1 MPTFQYTAKKGPQEV
16 VEGVINAETRGGA
29 LSQLADMGYVPV
41 RVTEQESDDSKEVL
55 VDKTKPRRVPISQIT
70 TFTRQFASLT
80 RSQVPMLR
88 ILNILHD
95 QARHDYF
102 RHVLREL
109 TELVRQGETLS
120 TGLQK
125 FPRVFSNLYVNLIH
139 SGEISGALDSVLERL
154 ADQAER
160 DEVLRAKVKA
170 AYTYPL
176 FVGVVG
182 FLTVTFLMMFVMPRL
197 SDLLTGLG
205 DNLPLPTQLLLA
217 IVHGLSTAW
226 FWGTVITI
234 VLLVALMWR
243 ILGDKGRLLRDQ
255 LLLRLP
261 IIGQLISQ
269 LEMARFVRSFGL
281 LLNHGVS
288 VMKAIDVA
296 IPVVK
301 HQVIRKELEKLPEG
315 LRQGASLSSCMKQ
328 LSVGTPFLINTISV
342 GEETG
347 AVGDSMTEI
356 ASFYER
362 EADRLLQTLSTL
374 LEPTLI
380 VMIGLTVGFIVMA
393 VLLPIFQMSVSS
405 F

>member
-1 MPTFQYTAKKGPQEV
+1 MPTFQYTAKKGPQEI
-16 VEGVINAETRGGA
+16 VEGVIEAETRGGA

-41 RVTEQESDDSKEVL
+41 RVTEQGPKESKDSL
-55 VDKTKPRRVPISQIT
+55 VNKIKPRRVPTSQIT
-70 TFTRQFASLT
+70 TFMRQFASLT

-88 ILNILHD
+88 ILDILHD

-102 RHVLREL
+102 RHVLREI
-109 TELVRQGETLS
+109 TELVRQGEALS
-120 TGLQK
+120 TGFRK
-125 FPRVFSNLYVNLIH
+125 FPHVFSNLYVHLIH

-170 AYTYPL
+170 AVTYPL

-182 FLTVTFLMMFVMPRL
+182 FLTITFLMLFVMPRL

-205 DNLPLPTQLLLA
+205 DNLPLPTQLLLT
-217 IVHGLSTAW
+217 IVHWFSTPW
-226 FWGTVITI
+226 FWGAVVTT
-234 VLLVALMWR
+234 VLLIALMWR
-243 ILGDKGRLLRDQ
+243 ISSDKGRLLRDQ

-261 IIGQLISQ
+261 IIGRLIHQ
-269 LEMARFVRSFGL
+269 LEMARFIRSFGL

-301 HQVIRKELEKLPEG
+301 HQVIRRELEKLPEG
-315 LRQGASLSSCMKQ
+315 LRQGASLSACMKQ
-328 LSVGTPFLINTISV
+328 LSICTPFLINTISV

-347 AVGDSMTEI
+347 AVGDSMVEV

-374 LEPTLI
+374 LEPALI
-380 VMIGLTVGFIVMA
+380 VMIGLIVGFIVMA
-393 VLLPIFQMSVSS
+393 VLLPIFEMSVSS